1 MTTAKSSP
9 PTMAAGWT
17 TTRPIRERRFGLKKW
32 RMNIIGKIWIQANMN
47 ENGIIDLLVA
57 PGVAAKIKGVDVY
70 EIGAMDVKCEFE
82 KEENDDSH
90 MDT

>member
-1 MTTAKSSP
+1 
-9 PTMAAGWT
+9 
-17 TTRPIRERRFGLKKW
+17 
-32 RMNIIGKIWIQANMN
+32 MN